1 MLLEAWIASPTA
13 SVDTD
18 KVGNIN
24 FAGYDGSA
32 YQRRASI
39 NGVVDGSVSSNTV
52 PTAIIFRTGTNTVP
66 TERLRVDSAGTIKC
80 GTSATLMHLLI
91 HIQCY

>member
-1 MLLEAWIASPTA
+1 MTLVGLYNLNLNS
-13 SVDTD
+13 D

-52 PTAIIFRTGTNTVP
+52 
-66 TERLRVDSAGTIKC
+66 
-80 GTSATLMHLLI
+80 
-91 HIQCY
+91 